1 MAGAVAVRPVA
12 GPGAQGTAW
21 RAMPHAYTQLNIM
34 MDRETMAAA
43 EFRLKGHTFRSIEPC
58 LSEEAVADDDDV
70 HAPAPNEV
78 RPTPISASEFELWV
92 ILLSPLFGEEE
103 DDQTVR
109 IVA

>member
-1 MAGAVAVRPVA
+1 MSE
-12 GPGAQGTAW
+12 GT
-21 RAMPHAYTQLNIM
+21 
-34 MDRETMAAA
+34 
-43 EFRLKGHTFRSIEPC
+43 
-58 LSEEAVADDDDV
+58 VADNDDV

-103 DDQTVR
+103 EDQKVR